1 MTDTSPMRQPGSGP
15 GSETVSGHETS
26 SRPIGAGRRKIPLS
40 IMLGMVF
47 GISTA
52 VAIAVVL
59 MLTLRTNF
67 LNTLELLDD
76 RSAAAM
82 DMLEDSL
89 ESDMQ
94 PARNVVDF
102 LARLYADGA
111 LSLDDPEAAEA
122 ILRGASAGDPNAA
135 IILYNTK
142 TGYRFGVFRAPGD
155 RYGLIEDHA
164 ITNPMIQ
171 RELMEGAPAGT
182 AVWGRPV
189 IVDGRLF
196 ANVRRALVRDNGVD
210 GYVVVAIPIGSVS
223 AQLAAESDDDGATA
237 FVIDGNNRVL
247 VHPKL
252 TGSKVIEDARLQVT
266 GEAALNLLMPKLAL
280 FEDPVLRRFPER
292 RPAGIFREA
301 LAEHSDVEISVLDI
315 DERFDGLS
323 EGYLFLTKK
332 TRAYSSDPWT
342 IGLYYPAHAVNAEIR
357 RLWTSMVSG
366 IVLLVVAVIVAGL
379 LGHRISRPVKNMTH
393 VADRVTDLDLKAIDP
408 LPTSVIREFDA
419 GSRTLNQMIDA
430 LSAFATYV
438 PRSLVAK
445 LIRLGA
451 EATGRPAEM
460 DLTIM
465 FTDIA
470 GFTSR
475 SEAMGAAE
483 AADFLNTHFHALG
496 TEIDASGGTIDKY
509 MGDGLLAFWG
519 APDPVPDHPLRACE
533 TAIRI
538 ADAVRREN
546 EKLRANGDDP
556 VQVRIGVHT
565 GPTIVGNIGAE
576 SRVNYTVVGDTVNSC
591 ARLQEL
597 GKGLDPEADAIIL
610 ISEETYSAVRD
621 SLIAVDIG
629 SHVLRGRE
637 QKTGVY
643 RLATQDVTGR
653 SSALTG
659 TDTA

>member
-1 MTDTSPMRQPGSGP
+1 MTDISPMWKRGSGP
-15 GSETVSGHETS
+15 GSVTESP
-26 SRPIGAGRRKIPLS
+26 SRRFQAGRRKIPLS
-40 IMLGMVF
+40 IMLGAVF

-59 MLTLRTNF
+59 VLTLRTNF

-82 DMLEDSL
+82 EILEDSL
-89 ESDMQ
+89 ESDME

-102 LARLYADGA
+102 LATLYADGV
-111 LSLDDPEAAEA
+111 LSLDDHDAAA
-122 ILRGASAGDPNAA
+122 VILRGASAGNPNAA
-135 IILYNTK
+135 IILYNTE
-142 TGYRFGVFRAPGD
+142 TGNRFGVFREPGN

-164 ITNPMIQ
+164 VTNPMIQ
-171 RELMEGAPAGT
+171 RELMDGADADG

-189 IVDGRLF
+189 IVGGRLF
-196 ANVRRALVRDNGVD
+196 ANVRRALVRNNVVA

-223 AQLAAESDDDGATA
+223 AQLSAESDDDGATV
-237 FVIDGNNRVL
+237 FVIDSDNRVL
-247 VHPKL
+247 MHPKL
-252 TGSKVIEDARLQVT
+252 TGSSAIEDARLEVT
-266 GEAALNLLMPKLAL
+266 GEAALNLLMPRLAL

-301 LAEHSDVEISVLDI
+301 RTEHPDVEISILDAE
-315 DERFDGLS
+315 ERFDGLS

-332 TRAYSSDPWT
+332 TRDYSSEPWT
-342 IGLYYPAHAVNAEIR
+342 LGLYYPAHAVNTEIR

-366 IVLLVVAVIVAGL
+366 IVLLIVAVIVAGF
-379 LGHRISRPVKNMTH
+379 LGHRISRPVKDMTN
-393 VADRVTDLDLKAIDP
+393 VADRVTELNLKDIDP
-408 LPTSVIREFDA
+408 LPASVIREFDA

-438 PRSLVAK
+438 PRALVAK
-445 LIRLGA
+445 MIRLGA
-451 EATGRPAEM
+451 EATGKPAEM

-470 GFTSR
+470 GFTTR
-475 SEAMGAAE
+475 SEAMGAAD
-483 AADFLNTHFHALG
+483 AADFLNVHFHALG
-496 TEIDASGGTIDKY
+496 VEIDASGGTIDKY

-519 APDPVPDHPLRACE
+519 APDSVPDHPLRACE

-546 EKLRANGDDP
+546 EKLKANGDDP
-556 VQVRIGVHT
+556 VQIRIGIHT

-610 ISEETYSAVRD
+610 ISEQTYSAIRD
-621 SLIAVDIG
+621 SLVAVDIG